1 MSQLELES
9 LLSYEHHL
17 ATCYEA
23 EFLLELSMRKDL
35 IRDWG
40 GYDDSGEL
48 KETASFS
55 LNSGAEQMETAAI
68 DTTTH
73 QSTSAACVPTAI
85 DSCLAHSTCPLPPT
99 SHHTFHTPTSV
110 TSSPLTPSLFTA
122 NGCHR
127 ALSHCGETLTVTR
140 CPVGGEGEGLAPLA
154 EGEPQRK
161 KVCLQRP
168 EM

>member
-1 MSQLELES
+1 
-9 LLSYEHHL
+9 
-17 ATCYEA
+17 
-23 EFLLELSMRKDL
+23 MRKDL
-35 IRDWG
+35 IRDWGEHRDWG

-73 QSTSAACVPTAI
+73 QSTSAACVPTAM
-85 DSCLAHSTCPLPPT
+85 DSCLAHSTCPLPLT

-127 ALSHCGETLTVTR
+127 ALSHCGETLTGYEVSSWRGGGGVGTAGGGRATEKESVSTETR
-140 CPVGGEGEGLAPLA
+140 DVVASQSTEQSFSHALSQL
-154 EGEPQRK
+154 
-161 KVCLQRP
+161 L
-168 EM
+168 